1 MDNFNSNIQNEE
13 KNTWTCPKCGTV
25 NTGRFCTSCG
35 TPRPQPQA
43 AELQPTGS
51 VETTTVSTAPSH
63 GQPEKPK
70 NKNKKQKRA
79 GSGMSLLLAAV
90 IGAGC
95 GFGGGYLATKTFG
108 SSENTAV
115 VYTEAPS
122 TSQSVSVSSSNG
134 DSLTI
139 QEIAAKASPSV
150 VEIAT
155 EATTTTYGM
164 FGGTYTTEAAG
175 SGVIITADGYI
186 ITNAHVI
193 ENATSITVTT
203 YDGTSY
209 DATLVGSDEKSDIA
223 VIKIDATGL
232 TPATIGDSSTIQ
244 VGDTAVVIGNPLGT
258 LGGTVTNGIISATN
272 REITI
277 NNETMNLIQT
287 NAAINSGNSGGGLFN
302 GDGDLIGIVNAKDS
316 GTTSS
321 GATIEGL
328 GFAIPINEAMDV
340 AEQLIEYGYVTDRA
354 TIGVTLQTL
363 TQDTGNYKA
372 GLYIVSVIEGSG
384 AEAAGL
390 QVYDRI
396 TAADGTE
403 VSSYTELSKILNTKS
418 VGDTITLTIE
428 RNGETFDV
436 DVTLTGALQ
445 TSDTS
450 SSSSNSGS
458 NASPTEPSSDM
469 MP

>member
-1 MDNFNSNIQNEE
+1 MFKERSWMNMDNFNSNVQNTEN
-13 KNTWTCPKCGTV
+13 KTWTCPKCGTV
-25 NTGRFCTSCG
+25 NTGSFCTGCG
-35 TPRPQPQA
+35 APRPEQQAAEQPQA
-43 AELQPTGS
+43 ASTGS
-51 VETTTVSTAPSH
+51 TASPAVVRPAASK
-63 GQPEKPK
+63 KP
-70 NKNKKQKRA
+70 KKQKRMS
-79 GSGMSLLLAAV
+79 SGMSLLLAAL
-90 IGAGC
+90 IGAVC
-95 GFGGGYLATKTFG
+95 GFGGGYLATKTTG
-108 SSENTAV
+108 SSEGTTV
-115 VYTEAPS
+115 IYTEAAS
-122 TSQSVSVSSSNG
+122 TSQSVSVSSSG

-150 VEIAT
+150 VEIVT

-175 SGVIITADGYI
+175 SGVIISADGYI
-186 ITNAHVI
+186 ITNHHVI
-193 ENATSITVTT
+193 EGATSITVTT

-209 DATLVGSDEKSDIA
+209 DATLIGSDEKSDIA
-223 VIKIDATGL
+223 VIKVEATDL

-272 REITI
+272 REIVI
-277 NNETMNLIQT
+277 NNESMTLIQT

-354 TIGVTLQTL
+354 TLGVTLQTL
-363 TQDTGNYKA
+363 TQNTGNYKA
-372 GLYIVSVIEGSG
+372 GLYIVSVVDGSG
-384 AEAAGL
+384 AQAAGL

-403 VSSYTELSKILNTKS
+403 VSSYTDLSKILNTKS

-436 DVTLTGALQ
+436 DVTLTGALD
-445 TSDTS
+445 TTTS
-450 SSSSNSGS
+450 SGSSSN
-458 NASPTEPSSDM
+458 
-469 MP
+469 